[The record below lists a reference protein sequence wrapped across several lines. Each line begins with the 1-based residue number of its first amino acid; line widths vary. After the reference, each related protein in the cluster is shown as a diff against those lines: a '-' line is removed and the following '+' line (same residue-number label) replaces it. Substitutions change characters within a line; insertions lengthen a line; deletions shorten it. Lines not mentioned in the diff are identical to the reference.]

1 MSAREKSSRL
11 NGGGV
16 NSGLKGLIPEFLLQR
31 RYQRAAVM
39 TILLFAV
46 GLVGFF
52 IFSAGCGDGLEAT
65 MENAG
70 AGESSYFSAPLSYGN
85 DYPHALLS
93 GIIGFFIVLLSVNY
107 YGKLMRR
114 KNHEK
119 LVERKKGD

>member
-1 MSAREKSSRL
+1 M
-11 NGGGV
+11 
-16 NSGLKGLIPEFLLQR
+16 SGLLPEFLR
-31 RYQRAAVM
+31 EGRYQKA
-39 TILLFAV
+39 TIIMLALFAI

-70 AGESSYFSAPLSYGN
+70 AGESSYFSAPLSYGD

-107 YGKLMRR
+107 YGKWVGRR
-114 KNHEK
+114 K
-119 LVERKKGD
+119 GD